1 MGLIS
6 SLLPKAKLYLPL
18 CIDPLIVDHLQQ
30 AAVDF
35 CRKTMVQVD
44 VYPSVAVTGESSP
57 YVVPAGD
64 GKAVFRILSVSI
76 DGLPLER
83 SDLTSEG
90 EVAFWRTA
98 TGVPQRFVEEANGV
112 ISVFPTPWQSC
123 LLEVEAAVE
132 PTGDTLDD
140 AILAEYWRGIMS
152 GAIALLSMI
161 PGKPWSSVEAANYHQ
176 SMFNEAVADAKEK
189 LHRNRS
195 IGLMRTRIKD
205 L

>member
-1 MGLIS
+1 M
-6 SLLPKAKLYLPL
+6 A
-18 CIDPLIVDHLQQ
+18 
-30 AAVDF
+30 
-35 CRKTMVQVD
+35 QVES
-44 VYPSVAVTGESSP
+44 YPSVAVTGESFP
-57 YVVPAGD
+57 YAVPAGD
-64 GKAVFRILSVSI
+64 GKAVFKILSVSI

-98 TGVPQRFVEEANGV
+98 TGVPQRFVEETNGA
-112 ISVFPTPWQSC
+112 ISVFPIPWQSC

-161 PGKPWSSVEAANYHQ
+161 PGKPWTSTEAANYHQ
-176 SMFNEAVADAKEK
+176 SMFNEAVDDAKVK
-189 LHRNRS
+189 LHQNRS